1 MKESIEILSQIY
13 SEHLWLELSDAD
25 LEKAKP
31 IAQNYSNETG
41 CNYAYLNR
49 VCLNVFLR
57 WMQEKLGLEAPVSI
71 IPNEE
76 VLPKVWEFVNGCG
89 INFGS
94 KRLVLVPS
102 DAIDIEDFAVPQEWV
117 DIPNWAADYY
127 LPIQVD
133 LEKQYLH
140 CWGFISRQSLR
151 AKADYDPIYRLYY
164 VERDWIIP
172 NLETLGIALNLCSD
186 EKGKVT
192 TLPKLSATEAEGLI
206 EELSKPSLYSP
217 RLNITFEKWGA
228 LLNDSYW
235 LQKLYERRLPSVSQA
250 IYTLSRWLDGVVEL
264 GWQTFEELFTSESLA
279 PAFRAKQV
287 RGIQL
292 ETAEKVRRA
301 VRQLYN
307 SQSEVAFPPDMEE
320 RDALVH
326 LLQNTPNESIR
337 WKAAEYL
344 WTIAPNYPGLA
355 IRRVMDL
362 GVQLMGHP
370 IALMV
375 AVLGKLDGQFGV
387 LLRAYPMC
395 DFVTYRFNSP
405 LKLPPGLRL
414 IGLNENGTPI
424 PGLEAVARS
433 EPQDDYIS
441 LYFSADFGDRFSVR
455 LILEDI
461 SITEQFVV

>member
-1 MKESIEILSQIY
+1 
-13 SEHLWLELSDAD
+13 
-25 LEKAKP
+25 
-31 IAQNYSNETG
+31 
-41 CNYAYLNR
+41 
-49 VCLNVFLR
+49 
-57 WMQEKLGLEAPVSI
+57 
-71 IPNEE
+71 
-76 VLPKVWEFVNGCG
+76 
-89 INFGS
+89 
-94 KRLVLVPS
+94 
-102 DAIDIEDFAVPQEWV
+102 
-117 DIPNWAADYY
+117 
-127 LPIQVD
+127 
-133 LEKQYLH
+133 
-140 CWGFISRQSLR
+140 
-151 AKADYDPIYRLYY
+151 
-164 VERDWIIP
+164 
-172 NLETLGIALNLCSD
+172 
-186 EKGKVT
+186 
-192 TLPKLSATEAEGLI
+192 LI

-344 WTIAPNYPGLA
+344 A